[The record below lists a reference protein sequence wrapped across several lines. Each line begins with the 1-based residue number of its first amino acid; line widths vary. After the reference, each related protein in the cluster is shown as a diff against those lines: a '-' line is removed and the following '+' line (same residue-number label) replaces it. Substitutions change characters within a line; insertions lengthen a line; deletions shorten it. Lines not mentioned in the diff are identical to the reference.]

1 MSDIILAV
9 DCSNRFTCIGL
20 VDGETPLSEVN
31 LDLGRSQASLLP
43 VCVSSLL
50 LNSRIT
56 LDDIGF
62 IAVTVGPG
70 YFTGI
75 RVALSY
81 GISLAKGL
89 GVPAIPTSSLEAL
102 AETARPS
109 DGDIV
114 VPCIRAG
121 QEAVYCCALRREGE
135 AFKVIIA
142 EEEMNPHEFSLALS
156 SINGKLRVVA
166 TEDRTFTGFSL
177 PGEPERFSCIG
188 GFALGE
194 TAWKNRAEAMSPHD
208 IRARYYRS
216 PGLGNFSK

>member
-1 MSDIILAV
+1 MSDRILAV

-20 VDGETPLSEVN
+20 VDGETPLSEMN

-50 LNSRIT
+50 SNSR
-56 LDDIGF
+56 LSFDDIDF
-62 IAVTVGPG
+62 VAVTVGPG

-89 GVPAIPTSSLEAL
+89 GIPAIPVSSLESL
-102 AETARPS
+102 AEAARPS
-109 DGDIV
+109 EGEII

-121 QEAVYCCALRREGE
+121 QEAVYCSALRREGT
-135 AFKVIIA
+135 AFEVILA
-142 EEEMNPHEFSLALS
+142 EGERAPDEFSSALS
-156 SINGKLRVVA
+156 NIDGRLRVVA
-166 TEDRTFTGFSL
+166 TEGRTFTGFSL
-177 PGEPERFSCIG
+177 SGEPEMFSCIG
-188 GFALGE
+188 GLALGE
-194 TAWKNRAEAMSPHD
+194 TAWKNRAEAVSPDD